1 MKKTRKKIKL
11 DNGAIY
17 KLASLTSV
25 AIKEFKQKQKQKK
38 KELEA
43 RKKKEEFSKLNIE
56 KKELNKRFDEL
67 KKKER

>member
-38 KELEA
+38 K
-43 RKKKEEFSKLNIE
+43 RIRGKKK
-56 KKELNKRFDEL
+56 KRGIQ
-67 KKKER
+67 